1 MAATY
6 AGFVTAFPEFSNAT
20 TYPQTQIEFW
30 LSSAYS
36 RLNAARFG
44 DQLDLA
50 AMLYAAHY
58 VALAAKQARA
68 ASVGQVVGAQAGM
81 LTSKAVGGVSAG
93 YSDNTSIQGA
103 GIWNATT
110 YGQQLYQM
118 MRVAGAG
125 PTYFPGRQRYFGPG
139 TWWGH

>member
-1 MAATY
+1 MAVTY
-6 AGFVTAFPEFSNAT
+6 SDFVAAFPEFVNGT

-30 LSSAYS
+30 LTSAYS
-36 RLNAARFG
+36 RLNAGRFG
-44 DQLDLA
+44 AQLDLA

-58 VALAAKQARA
+58 VSLAAKQAKA
-68 ASVGQVVGAQAGM
+68 ASRGQVVGAQAGM
-81 LTSKAVGGVSAG
+81 LTSKSVGGVSAG

-118 MRVAGAG
+118 MRVASAG
-125 PTYFPGRQRYFGPG
+125 PNYFPGPRRYFGPG
-139 TWWGH
+139 QWWGH